1 MFNYPKNKDIVFVDI
16 EANDKPK
23 RLVQFGAIKLKVDGT
38 VEEVNWF
45 SNPKCKLSNHI
56 KTILHHNIENINKGE
71 NNNKIMKRI
80 SKFVDGCVFISYS
93 PFDFN
98 FLNSLHNKLFNKK
111 LNCYFIDIQ
120 NEWKKITLNKNVWAL
135 KKLANFFKIDNI
147 DEQFH
152 DALYDAKIMY
162 NIFLKWKSANDVDL
176 LSSVYKNKINN
187 ISLIRTKQNKNV
199 NNSITL
205 NNLQKVNGYVFLDFY
220 FKTIKIG
227 DQRERILVDLNVIE
241 IQNNLLKRNWSFS
254 VDANDKYFDMFVY
267 QDKLI
272 NKLKQYI
279 ISIRNKIIVINDNV
293 FQELIRLTNV
303 CSRYIKVFPLNRV
316 MFCNGFENFFNEID
330 FNDYKYQANLNL
342 IKKWLVLNLLMEKFN
357 LENN

>member
-205 NNLQKVNGYVFLDFY
+205 NNLQKLM
-220 FKTIKIG
+220 
-227 DQRERILVDLNVIE
+227 
-241 IQNNLLKRNWSFS
+241 
-254 VDANDKYFDMFVY
+254 DMF
-267 QDKLI
+267 
-272 NKLKQYI
+272 
-279 ISIRNKIIVINDNV
+279 
-293 FQELIRLTNV
+293 F
-303 CSRYIKVFPLNRV
+303 
-316 MFCNGFENFFNEID
+316 
-330 FNDYKYQANLNL
+330 
-342 IKKWLVLNLLMEKFN
+342 
-357 LENN
+357 